1 MRKFAPPAPKKPG
14 VSAIKFIGYGIAIV
28 GSAFIVWYLLLRE
41 REQKDGRDLWEQL
54 GFPYGPIGNLPAIGA
69 DFYSGAN
76 QTDGK
81 NSLPL
86 LLHYTPPTTGV
97 PLTDTLGNVLTD
109 TLGNILTDV
118 TTATSASYDL
128 FTSRNADGIVDRLNH
143 SGSKPS

>member
-1 MRKFAPPAPKKPG
+1 LLKL
-14 VSAIKFIGYGIAIV
+14 IGYGVAIF

-41 REQKDGRDLWEQL
+41 REQKDGRDLWEEL

-69 DFYSGAN
+69 DFYSGGN

-81 NSLPL
+81 NALPV
-86 LLHYTPPTTGV
+86 LLHYTPGTAGV

-109 TLGNILTDV
+109 TLGNILTDL